1 MRLNDIEVVAFF
13 DNGATHS
20 FVREDWAYA
29 HKLPLTRRVP
39 VAVGFFN
46 EQDLEVTWE
55 TRVMARIGQTKR
67 WWTFF
72 VLPVAA
78 HPVVFGLPAV
88 QIVGPFSPPW
98 DLELFVPKG
107 GPCKVQRHC

>member
-1 MRLNDIEVVAFF
+1 M
-13 DNGATHS
+13 
-20 FVREDWAYA
+20 REDWAHT
-29 HKLPLTRRVP
+29 HKLPLKRRSP
-39 VAVGFFN
+39 LAVGFFN

-55 TRVMARIGQTKR
+55 TRVMARIGQSKR

-88 QIVGPFSPPW
+88 HAW
-98 DLELFVPKG
+98 DLLVHPGTYELFVPRE
-107 GPCKVQRHC
+107 GPCKVRELVNNSPFIYSMQVQNG